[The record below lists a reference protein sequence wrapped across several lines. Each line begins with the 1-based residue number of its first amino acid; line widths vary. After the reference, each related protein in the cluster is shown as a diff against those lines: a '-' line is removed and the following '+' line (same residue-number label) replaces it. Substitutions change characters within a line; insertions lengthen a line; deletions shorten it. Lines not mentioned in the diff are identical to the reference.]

1 MDKPTPLVLA
11 TREPNQSAI
20 AALRKWLA
28 MAKAGDIT
36 GVIILG
42 VSPTGGYTR
51 SSGGDMKDADVV
63 YLSQLTIA
71 QAMKSSMVREKPF
84 KPPDVT
90 DDDE

>member
-1 MDKPTPLVLA
+1 
-11 TREPNQSAI
+11 
-20 AALRKWLA
+20 

-36 GVIILG
+36 GVIVLG

-63 YLSQLTIA
+63 YLSQLTTA
-71 QAMKSSMVREKPF
+71 QAMKSALVREKPF
-84 KPPDVT
+84 TPPELT